1 MVCYQFERRET
12 EADRHPSPSPQM
24 GTAND
29 PPPLHPFSPPPIAL
43 PYPFSPSSLV
53 LCGGLEGQ
61 GERKAKMCRPNEIIK
76 SNLSER
82 QGGRTSRFV
91 LCCDR
96 KLIVSCAVWGKE
108 AGGGRPIMGYCL
120 KGRRY
125 STDPS
130 TPFCTYPHP
139 THPTAGTRDKLHEKD
154 SKARKEIQAVTS
166 PPKPPASKAA

>member
-12 EADRHPSPSPQM
+12 EADRHPSPSPRM

-29 PPPLHPFSPPPIAL
+29 PPPPSLLTPSYRPSL
-43 PYPFSPSSLV
+43 SLLTLLPSSLWRPRRTGRAKGENVSAKRNNKKQFVGKARRQDEPFCVV
-53 LCGGLEGQ
+53 LRQEINCVVCCL
-61 GERKAKMCRPNEIIK
+61 GE
-76 SNLSER
+76 
-82 QGGRTSRFV
+82 GGR
-91 LCCDR
+91 
-96 KLIVSCAVWGKE
+96 
-108 AGGGRPIMGYCL
+108 GGGRPIMGYCL

-130 TPFCTYPHP
+130 TPFCTYPRP